1 MTNAESMGITTTQL
15 DVRLINYQ
23 GDDEQICDAARVS
36 FANDAVDQDFETK
49 YKKDVRLL
57 NYLAKHNHWSPF
69 AHNSITLR
77 ITAPIFLARQLVKH
91 QVGGV
96 WNEISRRYV
105 DSTPSFYVPMEYHM
119 RPKNAKQ
126 GSGAMFD
133 YQTCW
138 EFQSHIREHCY
149 EALELYEELL
159 EKGVAPE
166 EARMVLPLNMMTS
179 WYWTG
184 SLAFFFRVYK
194 QRNDGH
200 AQLVAQ
206 EFAQK
211 LKDIIEPLFPEAWK
225 ALEDANG

>member
-1 MTNAESMGITTTQL
+1 MTKPMYTFIEQL

-36 FANDAVDQDFETK
+36 FDNDALDQDFETK

-69 AHNSITLR
+69 AHNSITIR
-77 ITAPIFLARQLVKH
+77 VTAPIFLARQLVKH

-105 DSTPSFYVPMEYHM
+105 DSTPSFYIPMEYHK

-126 GSGAMFD
+126 GSGVMFD
-133 YQTCW
+133 YQTCR
-138 EFQSHIREHCY
+138 EFKSHIITHCGI
-149 EALELYEELL
+149 ALELYDELL

-184 SLAFFFRVYK
+184 SLAFFFRVWK
-194 QRNDGH
+194 QRSDGH

-206 EFAQK
+206 EFAGK
-211 LKDIIEPLFPEAWK
+211 LKEIIEPLFPEAWK

>member
-1 MTNAESMGITTTQL
+1 MTNTESMDITIAQL

-36 FANDAVDQDFETK
+36 FANDAIDQDFETK

-105 DSTPSFYVPMEYHM
+105 DSTPSFYVPTEYHM
-119 RPKNAKQ
+119 RPENAKQ
-126 GSGAMFD
+126 GSGSTFD
-133 YQTCW
+133 YQTSW
-138 EFQSHIREHCY
+138 EIQSYIRKNCCQ
-149 EALELYEELL
+149 ALELYEELL
-159 EKGVAPE
+159 KKGVAPE

-194 QRNDGH
+194 QRIDGH

-206 EFAQK
+206 EFAGK
-211 LKDIIEPLFPEAWK
+211 LKEVIVPLFPEAWT
-225 ALEDANG
+225 ALEVANG

>member
-1 MTNAESMGITTTQL
+1 MTKPTYTLIEQL
-15 DVRLINYQ
+15 DVCLINYQ

-36 FANDAVDQDFETK
+36 FDNDALDQDFETK

-77 ITAPIFLARQLVKH
+77 VTAPIFLARQLVKH

-105 DSTPSFYVPMEYHM
+105 DSTPSFYVPMEYHK

-126 GSGAMFD
+126 GSGVMFPYD
-133 YQTCW
+133 NCC
-138 EFQSHIREHCY
+138 EFQTYIRKHCRD
-149 EALELYEELL
+149 AFELYEELL

-184 SLAFFFRVYK
+184 SLAFFFRVWK
-194 QRNDGH
+194 QRSDGH
-200 AQLVAQ
+200 AQLIAQ
-206 EFAQK
+206 EFAGK
-211 LKDIIEPLFPEAWK
+211 LKEIIEPLFPEAWK
-225 ALEDANG
+225 ALENANG

>member
-1 MTNAESMGITTTQL
+1 MTESNDIFTNQL
-15 DVRLINYQ
+15 DVCLINYQ

-36 FANDAVDQDFETK
+36 FDNDALDQDFETK

-69 AHNSITLR
+69 AHNSITIR
-77 ITAPIFLARQLVKH
+77 VTAPIFLARQLVKH

-105 DSTPSFYVPMEYHM
+105 DSMPQFYVPTEYHM

-126 GSGAMFD
+126 GSGVMFA
-133 YQTCW
+133 YETCQ
-138 EFQSHIREHCY
+138 EFQSYIRKHCRD
-149 EALELYEELL
+149 ALELYEELL

-184 SLAFFFRVYK
+184 SLAFFFRVWK
-194 QRNDGH
+194 QRSDGH

-206 EFAQK
+206 EFAGK

>member
-1 MTNAESMGITTTQL
+1 MTESTYTLIEQL

-36 FANDAVDQDFETK
+36 FANDGLDQDFETK

-77 ITAPIFLARQLVKH
+77 VTAPIFLARQLVKH

-105 DSTPSFYVPMEYHM
+105 DSTPSFYVPMEYHK

-126 GSGAMFD
+126 GSGVMFPYD
-133 YQTCW
+133 NCC
-138 EFQSHIREHCY
+138 EFQTYIRKHCRD
-149 EALELYEELL
+149 ALELYEELL

-184 SLAFFFRVYK
+184 SLAFFFRVWK
-194 QRNDGH
+194 QRHDSH
-200 AQLVAQ
+200 AQLIAQ
-206 EFAQK
+206 EFAGK
-211 LKDIIEPLFPEAWK
+211 LKEIIEPLFPEAWK
-225 ALEDANG
+225 ALENANG

>member
-1 MTNAESMGITTTQL
+1 MTNAESMDITTPQL

-36 FANDAVDQDFETK
+36 FDNDVLDQDFETK

-96 WNEISRRYV
+96 WNQISRRYV
-105 DSTPSFYVPMEYHM
+105 DSTPSFYVPTEYHM

-149 EALELYEELL
+149 EALELYAELL
-159 EKGVAPE
+159 KKGVAPE

-194 QRNDGH
+194 QRSDSH

>member
-1 MTNAESMGITTTQL
+1 MTNTESPDIFIEQL

-36 FANDAVDQDFETK
+36 FANDAIDQDFETK

-105 DSTPSFYVPMEYHM
+105 DSTPSFYIPTKYHK
-119 RPKNAKQ
+119 RPQNAKQ

-133 YQTCW
+133 HTTCYDC
-138 EFQSHIREHCY
+138 EVYISQYCCQARS
-149 EALELYEELL
+149 LYGKLL
-159 EKGVAPE
+159 ENGVAPE
-166 EARMVLPLNMMTS
+166 EARMILPLNTMTS

-194 QRNDGH
+194 QRSDGH

-206 EFAQK
+206 EFAGK
-211 LKDIIEPLFPEAWK
+211 LKEVIEPLFPEAWK

>member
-1 MTNAESMGITTTQL
+1 MTNVESMDIFTTQL

-23 GDDEQICDAARVS
+23 GDDDQICDAARVS
-36 FANDAVDQDFETK
+36 FANDGLDQDFETI
-49 YKKDVRLL
+49 YKKNVRLL

-77 ITAPIFLARQLVKH
+77 VTAPIFLARQLVKH

-105 DSTPSFYVPMEYHM
+105 DSTPQFYVPTKYHK

-126 GSGAMFD
+126 GSGEVFD
-133 YQTCW
+133 WQFCW
-138 EFQSHIREHCY
+138 EAQTHIQAHCCD
-149 EALELYEELL
+149 ALELYEELL

-184 SLAFFFRVYK
+184 SLAFFFRVWK
-194 QRNDGH
+194 QRSDGH

-206 EFAQK
+206 EFAGK
-211 LKDIIEPLFPEAWK
+211 LKEIIEPLFPEAWK
-225 ALEDANG
+225 ALENANG

>member
-1 MTNAESMGITTTQL
+1 MTDTESMSIITTQL

-23 GDDEQICDAARVS
+23 GDDDQICDAARVS
-36 FANDAVDQDFETK
+36 FDKDALEQDFETA
-49 YKKDVRLL
+49 YKKNVRLL

-77 ITAPIFLARQLVKH
+77 VTAPIFLARQLVKH

-105 DSTPSFYVPMEYHM
+105 DYAPSFYIPLEYHI
-119 RPKNAKQ
+119 RPQNAKQ

-133 YQTCW
+133 YQSCW
-138 EFQSHIREHCY
+138 EFQSYIRKHCFD
-149 EALELYEELL
+149 ALELYEELL
-159 EKGVAPE
+159 KKGVAPE

-194 QRNDGH
+194 QRSDSH

-206 EFAQK
+206 EFADK
-211 LKDIIEPLFPEAWK
+211 LKDVIEPLFPEAWR
-225 ALEDANG
+225 ALEDNNG

>member
-1 MTNAESMGITTTQL
+1 MTNVESMDIFTTQL

-23 GDDEQICDAARVS
+23 GDDDQICDAARVS
-36 FANDAVDQDFETK
+36 FANDGLDQDFETI
-49 YKKDVRLL
+49 YKKNVRLL

-77 ITAPIFLARQLVKH
+77 VTAPIFLARQLVKH

-105 DSTPSFYVPMEYHM
+105 DSTPKFYIPLEYHK

-126 GSGAMFD
+126 GSGVMFPYD
-133 YQTCW
+133 TCC
-138 EFQSHIREHCY
+138 EFQSHIKAHCCD
-149 EALELYEELL
+149 ALELYEELL

-184 SLAFFFRVYK
+184 SLAFFFRVWK
-194 QRNDGH
+194 QRSDGH

-206 EFAQK
+206 EFAGK
-211 LKDIIEPLFPEAWK
+211 LKEIIEPLFPEAWK
-225 ALEDANG
+225 ALENANG

>member
-1 MTNAESMGITTTQL
+1 M
-15 DVRLINYQ
+15 
-23 GDDEQICDAARVS
+23 
-36 FANDAVDQDFETK
+36 
-49 YKKDVRLL
+49 
-57 NYLAKHNHWSPF
+57 
-69 AHNSITLR
+69 
-77 ITAPIFLARQLVKH
+77 ARQLVKH

-105 DSTPSFYVPMEYHM
+105 DSTPSFYIPMEYHK

-126 GSGAMFD
+126 GSGVMFD
-133 YQTCW
+133 YQTCR
-138 EFQSHIREHCY
+138 EFKSHIITHCGI
-149 EALELYEELL
+149 ALELYDELL

-184 SLAFFFRVYK
+184 SLAFFFRVWK
-194 QRNDGH
+194 QRSDGH

-206 EFAQK
+206 EFAGK
-211 LKDIIEPLFPEAWK
+211 LKEIIEPLFPEAWK